1 MSINNE
7 VQFVCPRCEKSVA
20 KRFYGPSGVCR
31 KELRL
36 TLATNVSPIESEPF
50 SPKVNVSP
58 NSVALKE

>member
-20 KRFYGPSGVCR
+20 KRFYGPSGFCR
-31 KELRL
+31 EELRL
-36 TLATNVSPIESEPF
+36 TLPTNVSPIESEPF
-50 SPKVNVSP
+50 PPKVNVSP

>member
-20 KRFYGPSGVCR
+20 KRFYGPSGFCR
-31 KELRL
+31 EELHL

-50 SPKVNVSP
+50 PPKVNVSP

>member
-7 VQFVCPRCEKSVA
+7 VQFVCPRCKKFVA
-20 KRFYGPSGVCR
+20 KRFYGPSGFCR
-31 KELRL
+31 EELRL

-50 SPKVNVSP
+50 PPKVNVSP